1 MLTRASRKSRLNVRA
16 GFGLRLPVVLRLSLA
31 EHIV

>member
-1 MLTRASRKSRLNVRA
+1 MTMFMTKVWGFHGR
-16 GFGLRLPVVLRLSLA
+16 FGLRLPVVLRLSLA